1 MMTFKK
7 TATIRLCS
15 LFVSMSFLGLLSL
28 AGSAWALG
36 LQEAK
41 AQGLVGELQTG
52 YLGAIKSGPE
62 VQALVDEINQAR
74 RQQYTAIAKRNGT
87 SVAVVEALAGKKAI
101 EKASPGEYVQDPSG
115 AWVQK
120 K

>member
-1 MMTFKK
+1 MMTLNK

-15 LFVSMSFLGLLSL
+15 LLLAMSAICLLNFASP
-28 AGSAWALG
+28 AWALG

-41 AQGLVGELQTG
+41 TQGLVGEQLTG
-52 YLGAIKSGPE
+52 YLGVIKPSAE
-62 VQALVDEINQAR
+62 VQALVEEINQAR

-101 EKASPGEYVQDPSG
+101 EKASPGDYVQDTSG

-120 K
+120 Q